1 MSQLTVE
8 IDDYLTEDDKREL
21 VKDAFRD
28 EVRSKIRSEY
38 DMNTFINNLSYAN
51 VVEQV
56 NKVVPNYE
64 DKLRDKVAE
73 VVDGLT
79 SYTVFY
85 KGSSIYGKEESSVG
99 NEMIGELV
107 KENRDVLNTKVLAII
122 EDLDN
127 YDIGQMIS
135 ETINET
141 LQEAFSKKEK

>member
-1 MSQLTVE
+1 MSELTIE

-21 VKDAFRD
+21 VKEAFRY
-28 EVRSKIRSEY
+28 EVQSKIRSDY

-99 NEMIGELV
+99 NDLIGELV
-107 KENRDVLNTKVLAII
+107 TENRAAINSKVLAII
-122 EDLDN
+122 EDLDS
-127 YDIGQMIS
+127 YDIGQMVS